1 MRRREFITLLGGAAA
16 AWPLAARAQQP
27 GRIYRLAVLSQTGRQ
42 TPQMLAFFDE
52 LRLSGLV
59 EGHNIAVA
67 ADGFDVPIKE
77 LDARA
82 AAMVKVVPDVLMGIG
97 DLATRALKEA
107 TQTVPIV
114 GAAEDMVEAGLV
126 ASLSRPGGNVTG
138 ISMLSPELDGKRL
151 DILIEA
157 VPNAS
162 RIAALADGTQT
173 PQSHTKKLQDSAR
186 ARGIELSVFAVARP
200 EEIATAIGAAKAS
213 GA

>member
-1 MRRREFITLLGGAAA
+1 MHFRQWKRREFITLLGGAAA
-16 AWPLAARAQQP
+16 AWPLAAHAQEP
-27 GRIYRLAVLSQTGRQ
+27 GRIYRLGVLSQTGRQ

-138 ISMLSPELDGKRL
+138 IEHALPRTRRKAAGYSDRGGAERAPDRSVGRWNANT
-151 DILIEA
+151 A
-157 VPNAS
+157 VTYQEVAGTWRGRAAS
-162 RIAALADGTQT
+162 SFRFSLLPG
-173 PQSHTKKLQDSAR
+173 PR
-186 ARGIELSVFAVARP
+186 R
-200 EEIATAIGAAKAS
+200 
-213 GA
+213 